1 MANPR
6 PRRRIG
12 RFRAMIIG
20 VVGGV
25 QVPGVAAVAHFT
37 RSWPLAAAGATLIT
51 LPFLVGLRSPF
62 EDRPKGR
69 LLLYGGLWPF
79 FAWWTACLAF
89 AVLAPLALAGAWML
103 RAPLDPAL
111 VGAALV
117 ALGAGVSATWVRPRV
132 VEREVAIP
140 GLPHALDG
148 YRVAQISDVHCGSYT
163 PAERVAEWAD
173 RVSALEPDLI
183 AVTGDL
189 ITSGSAHV
197 DAVARALG
205 RLRAR
210 DGVYACMGNH
220 DYFTDPERLVRALE
234 ANGLTVLRNRGVTV
248 EAKDH
253 AGARLHVAGADD
265 TWTGRADVAR
275 SLADRPAGVPALLL
289 AHDPNLFPDAAAR
302 GVELT
307 LSGHTHG
314 GQLAVPGLARR
325 LTLARLITRFPAGLY
340 QAGAATLY
348 VSRGAGTTG
357 PPVRL
362 GARAEL
368 TILTLR
374 ALDKQTDQN

>member
-1 MANPR
+1 MAR
-6 PRRRIG
+6 PRRNLT
-12 RFRAMIIG
+12 RFRAMVLS

-25 QVPGVAAVAHFT
+25 QIPGVAAVAHFI

-51 LPFLVGLRSPF
+51 LPYLMGLRSPF

-69 LLLYGGLWPF
+69 LYLYGGLWPF

-89 AVLAPLALAGAWML
+89 AVLAPIALGVAWVARAPIDPPLAIAFAVAILAGI
-103 RAPLDPAL
+103 
-111 VGAALV
+111 
-117 ALGAGVSATWVRPRV
+117 SATAPRPRIV
-132 VEREVAIP
+132 RREIAIA
-140 GLPHALDG
+140 GLPRALDG
-148 YRVAQISDVHCGSYT
+148 YRIAQISDVHCGSYT

-173 RVSALEPDLI
+173 RLSALEPDLVAI
-183 AVTGDL
+183 TGDL

-197 DAVARALG
+197 DGVAAALG
-205 RLRAR
+205 RLRGR
-210 DGVYACMGNH
+210 DGVFACMGNH
-220 DYFTDPERLVRALE
+220 DYFTDAERLVRALE
-234 ANGLTVLRNRGVTV
+234 SHGITVLRNRGVTL
-248 EAKDH
+248 ERG
-253 AGARLHVAGADD
+253 GAALHVAGVDD

-275 SLADRPAGVPALLL
+275 SLSERPAGVPVLLL

-314 GQLAVPGLARR
+314 GQLAVPGLSRK
-325 LTLARLITRFPAGLY
+325 LNLARLITPFAAGIYRL
-340 QAGAATLY
+340 GAATLY

-368 TILTLR
+368 TLLTLR
-374 ALDKQTDQN
+374 ALDK